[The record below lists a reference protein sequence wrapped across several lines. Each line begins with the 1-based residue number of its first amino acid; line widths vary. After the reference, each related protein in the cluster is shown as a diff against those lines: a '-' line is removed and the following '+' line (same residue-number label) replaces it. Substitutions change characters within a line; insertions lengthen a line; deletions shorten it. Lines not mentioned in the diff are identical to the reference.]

1 MKKDWLSVI
10 IPAYNTGKWV
20 RGQLNQLK
28 AQMSEYPNVEIIV
41 VDDGGSE
48 DMGWVKDYPNAVLK
62 RKRNGG
68 AASARNAGLDLAHG
82 EYITF
87 LDSDDEIYDNYLSII
102 FENMRAGWDWVS
114 YDWHCDGHKEWA
126 EQTNDP
132 LMINCAVWA
141 YSFRAEI
148 IGDNRFIEKMV
159 LAEDQEWLHRV
170 LKPDCKHF
178 HDHRIFYNYRW
189 IGNDN
194 SVVHRYLRGELGKE
208 RSMAA
213 ALTYKNV
220 LYIGNINTVGGVESM
235 LYYLAKKYSPTHDI
249 TVFYRTGNAEQIKRL
264 REMVRVRQWKDDFKI
279 KCDKLFVNLDT
290 SVVANVE
297 ANDYYQIIHADY
309 KVYKIKHVPHPD
321 INHYIG
327 VSPNTCKVFKE
338 MSGIDI
344 DLCYNPIVLDK
355 PRKILHLISATR
367 LTWEKGGKRM
377 IQLAEILDAAGIP
390 YTWEVFTCDPG
401 VNVSPN
407 VIYRKPRMDITD
419 YIADADYLV
428 QLSDTEG
435 WSYSIYEALCL
446 GTPVI
451 VTDFPSAH
459 EMGIETGKNGFI
471 LPMDMSE
478 VPVDAIYKGL
488 RKFTYKPKEDGWGEL
503 LAAGKSDYEKER
515 KRPVKIRCKKQ
526 FFDIDLNVLQN
537 VGDEQIVKMER
548 AEKLLDMGLVEI
560 VG

>member
-1 MKKDWLSVI
+1 MKKGWLSVI

-41 VDDGGSE
+41 VDDGSSE

-68 AASARNAGLDLAHG
+68 AASARNAGIDLAHG

-208 RSMAA
+208 RNTAMVA
-213 ALTYKNV
+213 YKNV
-220 LYIGNINTVGGVESM
+220 LFIGNINSIGGIESM
-235 LYYLAKKYSPTHDI
+235 LYYLGKKYGSTHDI
-249 TVFYRTGNAEQIKRL
+249 TVFYRTGDATQIDRL
-264 REMVRVRQWKDDFKI
+264 REYIRVKKWNDNMHI
-279 KCDKLFVNLDT
+279 KCEKAFFNLDV
-290 SVVANVE
+290 SCIGKVDANEYIQV
-297 ANDYYQIIHADY
+297 IHADY
-309 KVYKIKHVPHPD
+309 KAYKLKYVPHPD
-321 INHYIG
+321 ITGYIA
-327 VSPNTCKVFKE
+327 VSDNNRKAFKE
-338 MSGIDI
+338 LTGIDATV
-344 DLCYNPIVLDK
+344 CHNPIVLEK
-355 PRKILHLISATR
+355 PRKVLHLISATR
-367 LTWEKGGKRM
+367 LTWEKGRKRM
-377 IQLAEILDAAGIP
+377 EQLAEALDSAGIP
-390 YTWEVFTCDPG
+390 YMWDIYTCDGG
-401 VNVSPN
+401 VSMRPN
-407 VIYRKPRMDITD
+407 VTYRKPRLDIAD

-435 WSYSIYEALCL
+435 WSYTIYEALCL

-459 EMGIETGKNGFI
+459 EMGIENGKNGFI
-471 LPMDMSE
+471 LPMDMSAI
-478 VPVDAIYKGL
+478 PLDDIYKGL
-488 RKFTYKPKEDGWGEL
+488 RKFKYEPVADGWDKL
-503 LAAGKSDYEKER
+503 LAPGKSNYAAEMKKPVHVTT
-515 KRPVKIRCKKQ
+515 KRNY
-526 FFDIDLNVLQN
+526 FDIPLNKN
-537 VGDEQIVKMER
+537 MEVGEKQTVTMER
-548 AEKLLDMGLVEI
+548 AEKLMELGLVEMI
-560 VG
+560 E

>member
-208 RSMAA
+208 RNTAMVA
-213 ALTYKNV
+213 YKNV
-220 LYIGNINTVGGVESM
+220 LFIGNINSIGGIESM
-235 LYYLAKKYSPTHDI
+235 LYYLGKKYGSTHDI
-249 TVFYRTGNAEQIKRL
+249 TVFYRTGDAAQIDRL
-264 REMVRVRQWKDDFKI
+264 REYIRVKKWNDNMQTKRRFSTLMFRALA
-279 KCDKLFVNLDT
+279 KLMRRNTYRSFTRTTRRT
-290 SVVANVE
+290 S
-297 ANDYYQIIHADY
+297 
-309 KVYKIKHVPHPD
+309 
-321 INHYIG
+321 
-327 VSPNTCKVFKE
+327 
-338 MSGIDI
+338 
-344 DLCYNPIVLDK
+344 
-355 PRKILHLISATR
+355 
-367 LTWEKGGKRM
+367 
-377 IQLAEILDAAGIP
+377 
-390 YTWEVFTCDPG
+390 
-401 VNVSPN
+401 
-407 VIYRKPRMDITD
+407 
-419 YIADADYLV
+419 
-428 QLSDTEG
+428 
-435 WSYSIYEALCL
+435 
-446 GTPVI
+446 
-451 VTDFPSAH
+451 
-459 EMGIETGKNGFI
+459 
-471 LPMDMSE
+471 
-478 VPVDAIYKGL
+478 
-488 RKFTYKPKEDGWGEL
+488 
-503 LAAGKSDYEKER
+503 
-515 KRPVKIRCKKQ
+515 
-526 FFDIDLNVLQN
+526 
-537 VGDEQIVKMER
+537 
-548 AEKLLDMGLVEI
+548 
-560 VG
+560 

>member
-1 MKKDWLSVI
+1 MKKDCLSII

-20 RGQLNQLK
+20 RGQLDQLK

-41 VDDGGSE
+41 VDDGSSE
-48 DMGWVKDYPNAVLK
+48 DMSWVKDYPNAILK

-208 RSMAA
+208 RNTGV
-213 ALTYKNV
+213 LTYKNV
-220 LYIGNINTVGGVESM
+220 LFIGNINSIGGIESM
-235 LYYLAKKYSPTHDI
+235 LYYLGKKYGSTYDI
-249 TVFYRTGNAEQIKRL
+249 TVFYRSGDAAQIDRL
-264 REMVRVRQWKDDFKI
+264 RKYIRVKKWNDNMHI
-279 KCDKLFVNLDT
+279 KCEKAFFNLDI
-290 SVVANVE
+290 SAIGNVE
-297 ANDYYQIIHADY
+297 ANEYIQIIHADY
-309 KVYKIKHVPHPD
+309 KAYKINYKPHSD
-321 INHYIG
+321 ITGYYG
-327 VSPNTCKVFKE
+327 VSENNCKAFKE
-338 MSGIDI
+338 LTGIDAKV
-344 DLCYNPIVLDK
+344 CHNPIVVEK
-355 PRKILHLISATR
+355 PRKVLHLISATR
-367 LTWEKGGKRM
+367 LTWEKGRARM
-377 IQLAEILDAAGIP
+377 EQLARALEEARIP
-390 YTWEVFTCDPG
+390 YMWDVYTCDGG
-401 VNVSPN
+401 VSVSANVT
-407 VIYRKPRMDITD
+407 YRQPRMDITD

-435 WSYSIYEALCL
+435 WSYTIYEALCL

-459 EMGIETGKNGFI
+459 EMGIVNGKNGFI
-471 LPMDMSE
+471 LPMDMSDI
-478 VPVDAIYKGL
+478 PIDDIYKGL
-488 RKFTYKPKEDGWGEL
+488 RKFKYTPVEDGWGEL
-503 LAAGKSDYEKER
+503 LAPGKSNYAAEMNKPVHVTT
-515 KRPVKIRCKKQ
+515 KRNY
-526 FFDIDLNVLQN
+526 FDIPLNKN
-537 VGDEQIVKMER
+537 MAVGEKQTVTMER
-548 AEKLLDMGLVEI
+548 AEKLMELGLVEMI
-560 VG
+560 E

>member
-1 MKKDWLSVI
+1 MKQDWLSVI
-10 IPAYNTGKWV
+10 IPAYNTGIWV
-20 RGQLNQLK
+20 RKQLDQLRK
-28 AQMSEYPNVEIIV
+28 QMSKYPNVEIIV
-41 VDDGGSE
+41 VDDGSSE
-48 DMGWVKDYPNAVLK
+48 DMSWVYEYPNAILK

-68 AASARNAGLDLAHG
+68 AASARNAGLDIATG

-114 YDWHCDGHKEWA
+114 YDWECDGHKEWA
-126 EQTNDP
+126 KQTEDP

-141 YSFRAEI
+141 YSYRAEI

-159 LAEDQEWLHRV
+159 LEEDQEWLHRV

-208 RSMAA
+208 RNMG
-213 ALTYKNV
+213 LTFNYKNV
-220 LYIGNINTVGGVESM
+220 LFISNLNSVGGVESM
-235 LYYLAKKYSPTHDI
+235 LYYLAKKYGSSHDI
-249 TVFYRTGNAEQIKRL
+249 TVFYRTGEAEQIERL
-264 REMVRVRQWKDDFKI
+264 RKMIRVRQWKDDFKV

-290 SVVANVE
+290 SIVSNVE
-297 ANDYYQIIHADY
+297 AKDYYQVIHADY
-309 KVYKIKHVPHPD
+309 KVYKIKHIPHPD

-327 VSPNTCKVFKE
+327 VSPNTCKVFHE
-338 MSGIDI
+338 MSGLDI

-367 LTWEKGGKRM
+367 LTWEKGKGRM
-377 IQLAEILDAAGIP
+377 VKLAEVLDASGIP
-390 YTWEVFTCDPG
+390 YTWDIYTCDIWP
-401 VNVSPN
+401 NVSKN
-407 VIYRKPRMDITD
+407 VICHAPRIDVID

-451 VTDFPSAH
+451 VTDFPSAR
-459 EMGIETGKNGFI
+459 EMGIENGKNGFI

-478 VPVDAIYKGL
+478 IPLDAIYKGV
-488 RKFTYKPKEDGWGEL
+488 RKFTYKPKEDGWDKI
-503 LAAGKSDYEKER
+503 LAPGKGDYEKER
-515 KRPVKIRCKKQ
+515 KKPVKVRCKRQ
-526 FFDIDLNVLQN
+526 YFDIELNAMQN
-537 VGDEQIVKMER
+537 VGDEQTVTMER
-548 AEKLLDMGLVEI
+548 AEKLLDMGLVD
-560 VG
+560 VP